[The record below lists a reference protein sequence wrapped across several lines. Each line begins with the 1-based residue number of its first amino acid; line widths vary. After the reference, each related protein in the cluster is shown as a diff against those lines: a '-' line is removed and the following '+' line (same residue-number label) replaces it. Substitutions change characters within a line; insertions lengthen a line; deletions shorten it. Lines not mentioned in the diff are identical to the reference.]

1 MGKENGKRGK
11 VNNRRK
17 GCLRKD
23 GEGGKIGREVDREG
37 RVNEGRE
44 VEGEC
49 MRNVGKGKN

>member
-1 MGKENGKRGK
+1 M
-11 VNNRRK
+11 
-17 GCLRKD
+17 RKD
-23 GEGGKIGREVDREG
+23 GEGGKAGREVDREG

>member
-11 VNNRRK
+11 VITRK
-17 GCLRKD
+17 GCVRKD
-23 GEGGKIGREVDREG
+23 GEGGKAGREVDREG